1 MQDYSSDEFRMFCLL
16 NHYRSR
22 VQWDDEGLAEAK
34 KQFKALKEVVERRE
48 DKG

>member
-22 VQWDDEGLAEAK
+22 VQWDDDGLAEAK
-34 KQFKALKEVVERRE
+34 KQFKVLKEVVERRE
-48 DKG
+48 DEG